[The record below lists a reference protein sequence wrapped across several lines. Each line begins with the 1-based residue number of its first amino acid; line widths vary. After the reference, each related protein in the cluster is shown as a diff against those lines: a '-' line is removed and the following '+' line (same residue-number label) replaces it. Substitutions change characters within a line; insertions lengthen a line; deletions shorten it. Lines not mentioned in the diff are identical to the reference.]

1 MRPASIFAAVMAL
14 AMGAAAVDV
23 KKQVIVTYESNTP
36 DWVLNEAKDAIRAAG
51 GIITH
56 EYNLIK
62 GFAATAGEKVLESVQ
77 TMGSK
82 YQALIEDDE
91 VVSVE

>member
-1 MRPASIFAAVMAL
+1 MRPASIFAAVVAL
-14 AMGAAAVDV
+14 AVGAAAVDV
-23 KKQVIVTYESNTP
+23 RKQVIVTYESNTP

-51 GIITH
+51 GVITH

-77 TMGSK
+77 AMGSK
-82 YQALIEDDE
+82 YQALVEDDK
-91 VVSVE
+91 VVSAE

>member
-1 MRPASIFAAVMAL
+1 MRASSIAAAFMAL
-14 AMGAAAVDV
+14 AVSTAAVGV

-36 DWVLNEAKDAIRAAG
+36 DWVLNEAKDTIRAAG

-62 GFAATAGEKVLESVQ
+62 GFAATAGEQVLESIQ
-77 TMGSK
+77 TMGSR
-82 YQALIEDDE
+82 YQALVEVDK
-91 VVSVE
+91 VVSLE

>member
-23 KKQVIVTYESNTP
+23 KKQVIITYESNTP
-36 DWVLNEAKDAIRAAG
+36 DWVLTEAKDAIVAAG
-51 GIITH
+51 GLITH

-77 TMGSK
+77 VMGSK
-82 YQALIEDDE
+82 YQALVEDDK
-91 VVSVE
+91 VVTAE

>member
-1 MRPASIFAAVMAL
+1 MRPTSIFAAVMAL
-14 AMGAAAVDV
+14 AMGASAVGI

-51 GIITH
+51 GVITH

-82 YQALIEDDE
+82 YQALIEEDK
-91 VVSVE
+91 VVSQE